1 MAATRMS
8 FSYPEEMKQKLEVL
22 AEKDNRSLSSFIQIL
37 LKEGIARREQKEEVK
52 TPQRKILSRK

>member
-22 AEKDNRSLSSFIQIL
+22 ADKDNRSLSSFIQIL
-37 LKEGIARREQKEEVK
+37 LKEGIARREQGEEVK
-52 TPQRKILSRK
+52 TPQRKILLRK